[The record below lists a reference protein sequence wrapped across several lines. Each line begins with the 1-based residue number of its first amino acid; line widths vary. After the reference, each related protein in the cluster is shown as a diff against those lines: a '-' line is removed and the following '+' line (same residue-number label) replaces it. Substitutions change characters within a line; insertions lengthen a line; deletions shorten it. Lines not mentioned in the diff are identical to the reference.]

1 MSHEQ
6 YLQIYKEQ
14 DQVKTRSKSLV
25 DSSWFRSF
33 MKHSLK
39 TPITTW
45 RKFFSQSKWR
55 KAAEV
60 TLGAALERKFM
71 SSYTKTSVTC
81 LSLCSRWNYAE
92 HADYYRHALTDAAAV
107 RFIQIHYKRPEL
119 IIALSWSQYD
129 MVYRPALAWIPL
141 NDARG
146 VQRIRSLLRAFT

>member
-71 SSYTKTSVTC
+71 SSYTRRASRVWVCVVDETTQNMQIITDMHWQMLLLLDSSRSTTNDQS
-81 LSLCSRWNYAE
+81 LSSLYHDLNMIW
-92 HADYYRHALTDAAAV
+92 
-107 RFIQIHYKRPEL
+107 FIAQP
-119 IIALSWSQYD
+119 
-129 MVYRPALAWIPL
+129 
-141 NDARG
+141 
-146 VQRIRSLLRAFT
+146 